1 MLMRWDINEE
11 MSCPM
16 IMTMMSLEEL
26 EQGSSHRG
34 RKAVSGCSSGH
45 GKEDG

>member
-1 MLMRWDINEE
+1 MLMRWDITEK
-11 MSCPM
+11 MFCPM
-16 IMTMMSLEEL
+16 IMTVMSLEEL

-34 RKAVSGCSSGH
+34 RDTDSGCSSGN